1 MQASYRQKCTLLPEA
16 VCCCLQTCN
25 RRFVMRV
32 IYFIARKVEKLHKYK
47 FTNCCCLQ
55 TCNSCMLIVVVGIA
69 LIQSF
74 IVIGI
79 TTSL

>member
-1 MQASYRQKCTLLPEA
+1 MNIQNLHIPPRVLHYSAIH
-16 VCCCLQTCN
+16 LQTCN

-32 IYFIARKVEKLHKYK
+32 IYFIARKVEKLHKYI
-47 FTNCCCLQ
+47 FTNCC